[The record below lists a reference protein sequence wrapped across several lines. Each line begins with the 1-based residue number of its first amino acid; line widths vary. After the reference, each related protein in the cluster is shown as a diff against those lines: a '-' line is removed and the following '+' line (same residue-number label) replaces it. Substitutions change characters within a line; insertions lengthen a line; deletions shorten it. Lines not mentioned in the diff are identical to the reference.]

1 MISRATS
8 FGRIQMSTH
17 AIRRTAV
24 ASAVIVALAAALALP
39 QTAEARD
46 VKAQARGN
54 VNSSVNRSDKRDVNV
69 RRDTNVNKRTD
80 VNVNKR
86 TDIDVNKR
94 TRIDVDRNVDIDID
108 VDNDWDHH
116 HHPIATG
123 VAIGAAAAVT
133 SAVIGSIVYTL
144 PPACSTVVVNG
155 IAYSQCGNVWYQPQ
169 YVGTSVQYV
178 VVTPLR

>member
-1 MISRATS
+1 
-8 FGRIQMSTH
+8 MSTH

-24 ASAVIVALAAALALP
+24 ASAVIVALAAAMALP

-86 TDIDVNKR
+86 T
-94 TRIDVDRNVDIDID
+94 RIDVDRNVDIDID
-108 VDNDWDHH
+108 VDNDWDHHH